1 MRLVRTRRHLDS
13 VKSNWRAASYFEIAP
28 TNAYAQLTMGA
39 RYVNLALGAWLTISA
54 FLWHHSP
61 SQFSNS
67 WSVGSLCF
75 VVAALARL
83 TPPLRYGNTALG
95 VWLLVSTP
103 LLGGIDTPTAVNN
116 ILTAIAIT
124 SFSLLP
130 RRRI

>member
-1 MRLVRTRRHLDS
+1 
-13 VKSNWRAASYFEIAP
+13 
-28 TNAYAQLTMGA
+28 MGA
-39 RYVNLALGAWLTISA
+39 RYVNLALGSWLTASA

-67 WSVGSLCF
+67 WSVGSLCV

-95 VWLLVSTP
+95 AWLLLSTP
-103 LLGGIDTPTAVNN
+103 LLGELDLATGVNN

-124 SFSLLP
+124 AFSLLP
-130 RRRI
+130 RQPA